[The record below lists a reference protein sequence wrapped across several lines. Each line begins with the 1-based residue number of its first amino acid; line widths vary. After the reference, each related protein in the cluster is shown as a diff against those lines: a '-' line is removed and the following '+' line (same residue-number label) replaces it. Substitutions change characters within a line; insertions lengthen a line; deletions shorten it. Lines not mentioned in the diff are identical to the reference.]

1 MEMEKHYKE
10 RFEAQRRLAEKIAP
24 FMEVND
30 ILETMR
36 AEIRVIVP
44 TAMESCILLLDPD
57 AQQYT
62 RPLQC
67 ALYDR
72 PVNCLACK
80 RNRSAIRKAI
90 NKKKGVVV
98 SSSDPIV
105 RQDGS
110 KVKIGPEAAIP
121 VVVNDDILAVVS
133 VVARPGTAF
142 TRKDFY
148 MIRDFSETLRNVLSN
163 AKKHW
168 EMTQEKIRIGQ
179 MLTHL
184 SPFVPESVRNIVEK
198 NPELLNQDKEKK
210 NVSVLF
216 LDLEGYTRLSASRS
230 EAEVNELVEKMFSS
244 FVDPIHRSHGDINET
259 AGDGL
264 MIIFKDHDSKT
275 NAINSV
281 KAGFDIFDQNREI
294 NRHLASD
301 LEPINVNI
309 GINSGT
315 ALVGMTRF
323 KGSLGTRMTFTASG
337 PVTNLAAR
345 LASHSK
351 GGDIL
356 IGEETKDLINGL
368 WPLYDRGLAKLKGI
382 EEPLRIFSLLRKE

>member
-1 MEMEKHYKE
+1 MEKHYKE

-80 RNRSAIRKAI
+80 RNRSAIQRAI

-133 VVARPGTAF
+133 VVARPGSEF

-198 NPELLNQDKEKK
+198 NPEMLTQDKEKK
-210 NVSVLF
+210 DVSVLF

>member
-80 RNRSAIRKAI
+80 RNRSAIQKAI

-105 RQDGS
+105 RHDGS

-133 VVARPGTAF
+133 VVARPGTEF

-163 AKKHW
+163 AKQHW

-184 SPFVPESVRNIVEK
+184 SPFVPDSVRNMVEK
-198 NPELLNQDKEKK
+198 NPERLTQDKEKK

-275 NAINSV
+275 NAVNSV

-345 LASHSK
+345 LASQAK

-356 IGEETKDLINGL
+356 IGEETKKLINGL
-368 WPLYDRGLAKLKGI
+368 WPLYDRGLVKLKGI
-382 EEPLRIFSLLRKE
+382 EEPLRIFSLLRK